1 MKKNIVLI
9 TGGSSGIGLEMA
21 KQMDKLD
28 YTVLICG
35 RSEKKLDLVKKQV
48 PSLHTYV
55 CDITDSKER
64 TDLLTRINDQFGQ
77 LDMLINNAGS
87 ANRYL
92 FNMEDM
98 EQLERYMDNDYEINQ
113 KAPMLMAKL
122 FQPLLEKSKGTIVN
136 VTSALAYVP
145 LFTKASYCASKSAL
159 HSLTKTLRYQLKD
172 QGIDVI
178 EILYPEVNTPFQ
190 QGDVS
195 DRAIM
200 PDEAATLAINGLMEG
215 KEEIHIKGAELIYKM
230 YRNDPKKTFE
240 TFSSSIPKNIEEMLY

>member
-1 MKKNIVLI
+1 MKKKIVLI

-35 RSEKKLDLVKKQV
+35 RSENKLDLVKKQV

-55 CDITDSKER
+55 CDVTDSKDR
-64 TDLLTRINDQFGQ
+64 TSLFTKINGQFGQ

-87 ANRYL
+87 TNRYL

-98 EQLERYMDNDYEINQ
+98 EKLERYMDADYEINQ
-113 KAPMLMAKL
+113 KSPILMAKL

-136 VTSALAYVP
+136 ITSGLIYIP
-145 LFTKASYCASKSAL
+145 LFTKASYCSNKAAL

-172 QGIDVI
+172 RGIHVQ

-200 PDEAATLAINGLMEG
+200 PDEAAALAIKGLMEG
-215 KEEIHIKGAELIYKM
+215 KDEIHVKGVESIYKM
-230 YRNDPKKTFE
+230 YRSDPEKAFE
-240 TFSSSIPKNIEEMLY
+240 TFSSSIPNNIEEVLY

>member
-21 KQMDKLD
+21 KQMDKLG
-28 YTVLICG
+28 YTILICG

-55 CDITDSKER
+55 CDVTDSKDR
-64 TDLLTRINDQFGQ
+64 IALFNKINDQFGQ

-98 EQLERYMDNDYEINQ
+98 EQLERYMDDDYEINQ
-113 KAPMLMAKL
+113 KVPILMAKL

-136 VTSALAYVP
+136 VTSALVYVP
-145 LFTKASYCASKSAL
+145 VFTKASYCSNKAAL
-159 HSLTKTLRYQLKD
+159 HSLTKTLRHQLKD
-172 QGIDVI
+172 RGIHVR

-200 PDEAATLAINGLMEG
+200 PDEAAALAIKGLMEG
-215 KEEIHIKGAELIYKM
+215 KDEIHVKGAELIYKM
-230 YRNDPKKTFE
+230 YRSDSKKAFE
-240 TFSSSIPKNIEEMLY
+240 TLSSSIPKNVEEMLY